1 VLTKPLGV
9 GIVNTAIKGNL
20 AGDDLIKKAIEI
32 MSSLNKYPAEEF
44 DDFSISACT
53 DVTGFG
59 LIGHACEMI
68 DDKTV
73 GLRFFRD
80 KIPVIPDALEF
91 AQMGIVPAG
100 ALRNRKYREGQVE
113 DIKSIDPV
121 MLDILFDPQTSGGLL
136 VAIDKNQ
143 AEDFVARLRAKG
155 IQDAAIVG
163 EFTEDF
169 KGKIVL

>member
-1 VLTKPLGV
+1 
-9 GIVNTAIKGNL
+9 
-20 AGDDLIKKAIEI
+20 
-32 MSSLNKYPAEEF
+32 
-44 DDFSISACT
+44 
-53 DVTGFG
+53 
-59 LIGHACEMI
+59 
-68 DDKTV
+68 
-73 GLRFFRD
+73 
-80 KIPVIPDALEF
+80 
-91 AQMGIVPAG
+91 
-100 ALRNRKYREGQVE
+100 
-113 DIKSIDPV
+113 